1 MEHDSIKKL
10 FRCCLKYVQIIF
22 LLIKVSIILNLK
34 ETDKKWRCYSGDNNL
49 MTNEHTDGSKTC
61 CVKYTKAT
69 KGTNSVSKGDNEV
82 DMSNTYCHHHYSQYN
97 IMFPVP
103 KALWSII
110 KYIIFQINSHTKNNT
125 YSILFTQIMELFHW
139 YWMWNIIKHA
149 KNISYHLC
157 QELWIKLIF
166 NLSKQRKK
174 GTFVEAC
181 PKSGTLLVVVHVSV
195 LCYM

>member
-69 KGTNSVSKGDNEV
+69 KGTNSISKGDNEV

-97 IMFPVP
+97 IIFPVP

-149 KNISYHLC
+149 KTF
-157 QELWIKLIF
+157 LIIF
-166 NLSKQRKK
+166 VKNFGLS
-174 GTFVEAC
+174 
-181 PKSGTLLVVVHVSV
+181 
-195 LCYM
+195 